1 MIATSLALAPSSR
14 GLLDGRDGDVSV
26 LPRVYFASRE
36 TAGLHPSPFA
46 DQADVLSL
54 NLTRGCVHRCPFCS
68 VRAHGSYAGDTAIC
82 LFKDT
87 ARHLDKDLSTRR
99 KRPRAVFISPS
110 TDPFPPIS
118 EIQAETARVV
128 SVLAKHEI
136 EAWLMTRGFIRP
148 SAMRALE
155 EQRKWVKV
163 TVGMTTLD
171 RALQRRLEP
180 LCASPC
186 LRLRQ
191 IAALR
196 ASGIAVQVALEPL
209 IPGLTDT
216 RECLVPVLEALAQL
230 GVRHVRTSYLYLRT
244 GIEENLVGALEPAGL
259 APAVLEAFAGGPIL
273 SSGTIAP
280 ARYLPKARRQRGYA
294 ALMALAAGF
303 GITVS
308 VCGTTNPDFCAP
320 RSRAAE
326 KPRRPLLTC
335 LN

>member
-1 MIATSLALAPSSR
+1 LENDL
-14 GLLDGRDGDVSV
+14 SV
-26 LPRVYFASRE
+26 LPHVFCASRE
-36 TAGLHPSPFA
+36 NAGLHPSPFA

-68 VRAHGSYAGDTAIC
+68 VRAHGSYGGDTAIY

-87 ARHLDKDLSTRR
+87 ARRLDKELSTRR
-99 KRPRAVFISPS
+99 RRPRAVFVSPS

-118 EIQAETARVV
+118 EVQAETARVL
-128 SVLAKHEI
+128 SVLARHEV

-148 SAMRALE
+148 SAMRTLE
-155 EQRKWVKV
+155 QQRKWVKV
-163 TVGMTTLD
+163 TVGLTTLD
-171 RALQRRLEP
+171 RALQRCLEP
-180 LCASPC
+180 LCASPR

-191 IAALR
+191 IAAVR
-196 ASGIAVQVALEPL
+196 TSGIAVQVALEPL

-216 RECLVPVLEALAQL
+216 RECLLPVLEALSRQ
-230 GVRHVRTSYLYLRT
+230 GIRHVRTSYLYLRT
-244 GIEENLVGALEPAGL
+244 GIEENLVAMLEPVDAAL
-259 APAVLEAFAGGPIL
+259 VLEAFAGGPIL

-320 RSRAAE
+320 RSTAVE

-335 LN
+335 LT